1 MSDQV
6 GYSSYYLLW
15 LVLLLPAMALMVRRL
30 HWSRVGIMA
39 LAWIGIFAVG
49 LLITALVSRNDWLT
63 SRVREVFYGR
73 DQSVVGGEVRIP
85 MADDGHFYA
94 RATING
100 YERTLLVDSGATLTS
115 LSAATADAAKIKV
128 DPSAPP
134 YPIDTANGRVSA
146 QPAMVATLK
155 VGAITASGLKV
166 AIAPEFGDMDVLG
179 MNFLSKLKTW
189 RVEGKTLILV
199 PNRE

>member
-1 MSDQV
+1 MSDQA
-6 GYSSYYLLW
+6 GHSAYYLLW
-15 LVLLLPAMALMVRRL
+15 LMLLLPAMAVMARRM
-30 HWSRVGIMA
+30 HWSRVGVMA
-39 LAWIGIFAVG
+39 LAWVGIFAVA
-49 LLITALVSRNDWLT
+49 LLIAAFVTRNDWLT
-63 SRVREVFYGR
+63 SSVREVFYGP

-115 LSAATADAAKIKV
+115 LSAATADAAKIAV
-128 DPSAPP
+128 DPSEPP
-134 YPIDTANGRVSA
+134 YPIDTANGRISA

-155 VGAITASGLKV
+155 VGAITASELKV
-166 AIAPEFGDMDVLG
+166 AVAPEFGDMDVLG

-199 PNRE
+199 ANAE